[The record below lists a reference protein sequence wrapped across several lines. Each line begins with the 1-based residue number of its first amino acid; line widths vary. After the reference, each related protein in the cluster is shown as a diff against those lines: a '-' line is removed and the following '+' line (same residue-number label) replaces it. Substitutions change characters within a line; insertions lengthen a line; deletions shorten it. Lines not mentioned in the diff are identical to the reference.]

1 MIEFLTA
8 ARHRVLLLQM
18 GVLWL
23 SAVAA
28 GLSFF
33 DSLHAFITTLC
44 LITLGLLSLKAA
56 FYAVNQCQQTKSC
69 RSELAGMRSEL
80 TELSGQVTTMNSQL
94 LELAELAGQVTT
106 MNSQLLE
113 LAELSGQVTTMNS
126 QLLELAESCAR
137 NEAADRDRAIVEKLP
152 VQVAKIEQ
160 EVTWLLDNIETS
172 GKALN
177 L

>member
-8 ARHRVLLLQM
+8 ARHRVLLLQI
-18 GVLWL
+18 GVIWL

-44 LITLGLLSLKAA
+44 LLTLGLLSLKAA
-56 FYAVNQCQQTKSC
+56 FYGVNQYQEIKAG

-80 TELSGQVTTMNSQL
+80 TELSGQVATMNSRL
-94 LELAELAGQVTT
+94 LK
-106 MNSQLLE
+106 

-126 QLLELAESCAR
+126 QLLEVAESCAR
-137 NEAADRDRAIVEKLP
+137 NEAVDRDRAIVEKLP

-160 EVTWLLDNIETS
+160 DVTWLLDNIETS

>member
-1 MIEFLTA
+1 MIEFLAA

-80 TELSGQVTTMNSQL
+80 
-94 LELAELAGQVTT
+94 
-106 MNSQLLE
+106 
-113 LAELSGQVTTMNS
+113 AELSGQVTTMNS

-160 EVTWLLDNIETS
+160 EVAWLLDNIETS
-172 GKALN
+172 GKARN

>member
-8 ARHRVLLLQM
+8 ARHRVLLLQI
-18 GVLWL
+18 GVLLL

-28 GLSFF
+28 GSGFF
-33 DSLHAFITTLC
+33 DSLHTFITTLC
-44 LITLGLLSLKAA
+44 VVTLGLLSLKAA
-56 FYAVNQCQQTKSC
+56 FYAVNQSQEAKSGH
-69 RSELAGMRSEL
+69 RELAGMRSEL
-80 TELSGQVTTMNSQL
+80 AELS
-94 LELAELAGQVTT
+94 EQVTT

-137 NEAADRDRAIVEKLP
+137 NEAPDRDRAIVEKLP

-172 GKALN
+172 GKARN